1 MNRVTMTVRVA
12 GDATSGA
19 LAALTARGIR
29 ARVDGSG
36 EPAAVVAEAELLEG
50 GMTESARREL
60 AAKVGAALGDE
71 GIPFEEAGYGESAS
85 QGDHVKFSVAGVDSD
100 GRTVEFFARD
110 WDEFDRQFEAAFG
123 RQRGPGDRVEAQ
135 RLDDGAP

>member
-1 MNRVTMTVRVA
+1 MKRVTMTVRVA

-19 LAALTARGIR
+19 LAALT
-29 ARVDGSG
+29 
-36 EPAAVVAEAELLEG
+36 
-50 GMTESARREL
+50 
-60 AAKVGAALGDE
+60 ALGDE

-110 WDEFDRQFEAAFG
+110 WDEFDQQFEAAFG